1 MNQWCQSI
9 KMSFCSTL
17 KQGSSWEI
25 PPGPPPAP
33 CLSSGGVNAF
43 SPICSWLKGL
53 RIASHTW
60 NLHLESSYLKT
71 AIKRYIIKSLQTHTH
86 THTYIN
92 HILAYTII
100 VFFLDESPKSCLPV
114 GRGEV
119 VRRKDFTFHFTFIC
133 KLRIFKHV
141 EIS

>member
-9 KMSFCSTL
+9 KMSFCSIL
-17 KQGSSWEI
+17 KQGSFWEI

-53 RIASHTW
+53 RSASHTL

-100 VFFLDESPKSCLPV
+100 VFFWTKAQKAVCLL
-114 GRGEV
+114 GEGEV

-133 KLRIFKHV
+133 KL
-141 EIS
+141 

>member
-17 KQGSSWEI
+17 KQGSFWEI

-53 RIASHTW
+53 RSASHTL

-100 VFFLDESPKSCLPV
+100 VFFWTKAQKAVCLL
-114 GRGEV
+114 GEGEG

-133 KLRIFKHV
+133 KL
-141 EIS
+141 

>member
-86 THTYIN
+86 TLITFL
-92 HILAYTII
+92 HIQLL
-100 VFFLDESPKSCLPV
+100 FFFWTKAQKAVCLL
-114 GRGEV
+114 GEGEV